1 MSYKKYYVYKQQYS
15 EDGGRTWKDTDPLV
29 TSPSGDPIGEYA
41 TLEECQGI
49 APTPT
54 GCSRF
59 IVDGGEWSDVPTSGA
74 ATCDSAFLYV
84 DGTPQFTPSSA
95 ASWISIDMYHW
106 DEYPHTHDY
115 FCTLYDTEAPC
126 VANNL
131 MKQAGIVDNNI
142 SCDDV
147 PSPTMTDMP
156 EIVRE
161 AITGN
166 NEYTHA
172 LGTIRYIIAPNNTD
186 EARSCT
192 IRWIVDS
199 EECPSRDFTIS
210 QFAGTPTPSCGCAS
224 FAVSSSGT
232 SVSSAVTST
241 EFSIGTYKPATDCT
255 EPITFAHK
263 SGVDFMGSLRG
274 SDLVLYGKV
283 KTANT
288 STSARTSEYYV
299 YQGSC
304 RSIVT
309 VTQQGK
315 EPTPPPANTFVWRD
329 SSRPTAYTATTN
341 GEDTSLIITQFSS
354 VYNGAYPNAVLSS
367 NDSWI
372 VTNSPMYV
380 NNNEIKPYETDRTN
394 KYVYFEENDSGSE
407 RTGTLTLTQKG
418 TSNTITLTIK
428 QKAKVFDCDITSFAL
443 GESTVCLGSNLSY
456 TYTMSNTGCT
466 DKVYFALF
474 DASGHMYESES
485 TPSGGSGSGAFSI
498 PSTATTGQASVI
510 IGTTD
515 RHYVNISSCSSR
527 SITGTIKNDSDYV
540 IQSATFQYYVGDEL
554 RSVNF
559 GGGIAPG
566 SYRNVIVP
574 ISSDDAGKTWRAHK
588 VTATTTA
595 PDVLVDCDVSFT
607 AEPLETT
614 IADNFINFSVFL
626 NNFTC

>member
-15 EDGGRTWKDTDPLV
+15 EDGGRTWNDTDPLV

-59 IVDGGEWSDVPTSGA
+59 IVDGGQWNDVPASGA

-84 DGTPQFTPSSA
+84 DGTPQFTPASA

-106 DEYPHTHDY
+106 NEDPHTYDY
-115 FCTLYDTEAPC
+115 FCTVYTDAPC

-131 MKQAGIVDNNI
+131 MKQAGIVDNDI
-142 SCDDV
+142 SCSDV
-147 PSPTMTDMP
+147 PTPTMADMP

-172 LGTIRYIIAPNNTD
+172 LGTIRYTVAPNTFD
-186 EARSCT
+186 TPRSCT

-210 QFAGTPTPSCGCAS
+210 QLAGTPAPSCGCAS
-224 FAVSSSGT
+224 FGVSSSG
-232 SVSSAVTST
+232 SPVSSAVTST
-241 EFSIGTYKPATDCT
+241 EFTIARYTAATDCT

-263 SGVDFMGSLRG
+263 SGVDFMGSLRA
-274 SDLVLYGKV
+274 DNYYLYGKV

-304 RSIVT
+304 RSIVV
-309 VTQQGK
+309 VTQEGK

-354 VYNGAYPNAVLSS
+354 IYNGAYPNAVLSS

-372 VTNSPMYV
+372 VTNSTMYY
-380 NNNEIKPYETDRTN
+380 NNNEIKPYEVDRTN
-394 KYVYFEENDSGSE
+394 KYVYFEENDTGSE

-443 GESTVCLGSNLSY
+443 SESTVCLGGNLSY

-474 DASGHMYESES
+474 DAGGHMYESES
-485 TPSGGSGSGAFSI
+485 TPSGGSGSGTFSI
-498 PSTATTGQASVI
+498 PSTATTGQASVT

-527 SITGTIKNDSDYV
+527 SITGTIRNDSDYV
-540 IQSATFQYYVGDEL
+540 IQKATFEYYVGSEL

-574 ISSDDAGKTWRAHK
+574 ISSEDAGKTWRAHK

-595 PDVLVDCDVSFT
+595 PEVLVDCDVSFT
-607 AEPLETT
+607 AEPTETT
-614 IADNFINFSVFL
+614 ITDNFISFSVFL
-626 NNFTC
+626 NDFTC